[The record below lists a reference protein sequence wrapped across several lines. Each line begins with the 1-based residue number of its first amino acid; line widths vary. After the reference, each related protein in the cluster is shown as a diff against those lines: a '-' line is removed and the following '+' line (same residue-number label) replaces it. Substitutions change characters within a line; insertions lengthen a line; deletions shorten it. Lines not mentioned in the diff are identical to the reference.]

1 MRSRRKNKGQAMLEY
16 ILLIVL
22 VATTVAVAIRNLN
35 INIYRLWTG
44 LTRQVASPC
53 VSCTIPDAPDFD

>member
-1 MRSRRKNKGQAMLEY
+1 MGRKKSKGQAILEY
-16 ILLIVL
+16 ILLIVM

-44 LTRQVASPC
+44 LTRQVSSPC
-53 VSCTIPDAPDFD
+53 SGCAIPDAPDF